1 MTMTSGDFIRYIGMF
16 VAWFVQQPVLL
27 VFLSISCVRLFFM
40 VIGELKRACRGD
52 LLDIDDKQTDTD
64 NGCYFFANY
73 SPTNYDAGYE
83 YFKGN

>member
-52 LLDIDDKQTDTD
+52 LLDIDDEETDTD
-64 NGCYFFANY
+64 DGRYSFASY
-73 SPTNYDAGYE
+73 SATNHDAGYE
-83 YFKGN
+83 YFKGE

>member
-1 MTMTSGDFIRYIGMF
+1 MTMTSGDFIRSIGMF

-52 LLDIDDKQTDTD
+52 LLDIDDEETDTD
-64 NGCYFFANY
+64 DGRYSFASY
-73 SPTNYDAGYE
+73 SATNHDAGYE
-83 YFKGN
+83 YFKGE